1 MSTIHT
7 GVAYIGSFEAIF
19 TAMFGPLEHDAH
31 VRCRTAHIEAG
42 SLTERLRAADEA
54 VRAECA
60 RMSAEFR
67 AKYERNNP
75 PAQALMAAE

>member
-1 MSTIHT
+1 MS
-7 GVAYIGSFEAIF
+7 AYIAPFEVIYAG
-19 TAMFGPLEHDAH
+19 MFGPFDHDAH
-31 VRCRTAHIEAG
+31 MRCRTAHIEAG

-75 PAQALMAAE
+75 PFSIAAE